1 MQPLMP
7 EAGNW
12 MQICCWMQKRCL
24 LPQTEPEFELGVAIR
39 SGTIHDLSAA
49 LESAEEYL
57 QDQQM
62 NEQLKGRSS
71 WRRDCRC

>member
-1 MQPLMP
+1 M
-7 EAGNW
+7 
-12 MQICCWMQKRCL
+12 
-24 LPQTEPEFELGVAIR
+24 LPQTETEFELGVAIR

-62 NEQLKGRSS
+62 AQFMAQRLPLLVAAAGAGGGGLVSLGFRVLSE
-71 WRRDCRC
+71 